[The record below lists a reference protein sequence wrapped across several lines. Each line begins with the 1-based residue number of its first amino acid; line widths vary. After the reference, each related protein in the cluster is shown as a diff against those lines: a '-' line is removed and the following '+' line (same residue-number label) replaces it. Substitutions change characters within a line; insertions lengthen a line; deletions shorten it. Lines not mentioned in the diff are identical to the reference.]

1 MLHVKLRP
9 DKDMLV
15 HKVRTNGISLLVI
28 EPRVRQ
34 ADVPI
39 VLWIHGGGYFVGM
52 KELVFMSR
60 AADLVKKFGV
70 IVVSPGYHLAI
81 QKPYPAALDDCY
93 NALLWAYRHA
103 EEYGASKDKIVVG
116 GESAGGGLAI
126 SVCLKARDEGVV
138 PVRYQLPLYPM
149 ISNEDTATSRD
160 NHGKVWN
167 TRLNHLGWKLY
178 LRKATQNVISPY
190 AAPAGEKKLEGMP
203 PCYTFVGD
211 GEPFY
216 QETLDYVH
224 RLNTAGIAAGMDV
237 YHTDV
242 HAFDMLYPDR
252 VESRAAIARFE
263 KKFGEILQTMV
274 SPPKDATLRN
284 E

>member
-1 MLHVKLRP
+1 MPHVKLRP

-15 HKVRTNGISLLVI
+15 HKVKTNGITLLVV
-28 EPRVRQ
+28 EPRVRK
-34 ADVPI
+34 ANAPV
-39 VLWIHGGGYFVGM
+39 VLWIHGGGYFGGL
-52 KELVFMSR
+52 KEMVFMSR
-60 AADLVKKFGV
+60 AADLVKRFGV
-70 IVVSPGYHLAI
+70 VVVSPGYHLAVRN
-81 QKPYPAALDDCY
+81 PYPAALNDCY
-93 NALLWAYRHA
+93 GALLWTYEHA
-103 EEYGASKDKIVVG
+103 AEYGADKDKLIVG

-126 SVCLKARDEGVV
+126 SVCIKARDEGEV

-149 ISNEDTATSRD
+149 ISNVDTATSRD

-178 LRKATQNVISPY
+178 LRKEAPAAVSPY
-190 AAPAGEKKLEGMP
+190 AAPAVEKDFRGLP

-216 QETLDYVH
+216 KETLDYVAH
-224 RLNTAGIAAGMDV
+224 LRGAGIKAEVDV

-252 VESRAAIARFE
+252 EESRRAIERFE
-263 KKFGEILQTMV
+263 EKFKEILQML
-274 SPPKDATLRN
+274 KA
-284 E
+284 